1 MIKNMVIDY
10 WLEIAMPDGEL
21 MIWEMMSGPQV
32 LELRNK
38 YMQQGLEV
46 RTGIHE
52 KVVDTEMET
61 V

>member
-1 MIKNMVIDY
+1 MIKNMVKDY
-10 WLEIAMPDGEL
+10 WLEITMPDGEL

-38 YMQQGLEV
+38 YMRQGLEV

>member
-1 MIKNMVIDY
+1 MVKDY

-21 MIWEMMSGPQV
+21 MIWEMLSSEQV

-46 RTGIHE
+46 RTGVHE
-52 KVVDTEMET
+52 EIVDTELET

>member
-1 MIKNMVIDY
+1 MVKDY

-21 MIWEMMSGPQV
+21 MIWEMMSSEQV

-38 YMQQGLEV
+38 YMQLGLEV
-46 RTGIHE
+46 RTGVHE
-52 KVVDTEMET
+52 KIVDTELET

>member
-1 MIKNMVIDY
+1 MVKNY

-32 LELRNK
+32 MELRNQ
-38 YMQQGLEV
+38 YMRQGYKV

-52 KVVDTEMET
+52 KVLDTELET
-61 V
+61 T

>member
-1 MIKNMVIDY
+1 MIKNMVKDY

-38 YMQQGLEV
+38 YMRQGLEV